1 MIQWIIQTLTLNDG
15 DAAAVH
21 QKQRRR
27 SMSENVF
34 DVLKERGLIAQCTHE
49 EEIRELLGKEKVTFY
64 IGFDPT
70 ADSLHVGHFLQMV
83 VMRHMQMHGHRPIA
97 LVGGGTG
104 HVGDPSGRTDMRQ
117 MMTEEVINHNCECFK
132 KQLSKVVD
140 FSDGKALM
148 VNNADWLLNLN
159 YIEFLRDIGACFS
172 VNKMLTAECFKQRLE
187 KGLSFLEFNY
197 MLMQSYDF
205 LMLSREYGCKL
216 ELGGDDQWS
225 NMLGGLELCRKKDG
239 KQVYGMTFTLLTN
252 SEGKKMGKTQS
263 GAVWLDPEK
272 TTPYD
277 FYQYWVNVQDADVIK
292 CLKLLTFIPM
302 DEIREME
309 KWEGAELN
317 KAKRILA
324 YEVTKLVHGE
334 EEAEK
339 AKATAEAVFGQ
350 GKASSDMPTTVI
362 EDVVGMGVLDMLVA
376 TGLVK
381 SKGEAR
387 RIVQQNGLSINDEK
401 YTDVNGTVSADMMTD
416 DGIIIKKGKKIYH
429 RVVAE

>member
-1 MIQWIIQTLTLNDG
+1 
-15 DAAAVH
+15 
-21 QKQRRR
+21 
-27 SMSENVF
+27 MSENVF

-187 KGLSFLEFNY
+187 NSLSFLEFNY
-197 MLMQSYDF
+197 MLIQSYVF

-216 ELGGDDQWS
+216 VLGGDDQWS
-225 NMLGGLELCRKKDG
+225 NILGGLELCRKKDG